1 MDKSLLITEDGVKN
15 VLAKL
20 DNLFEK
26 EKTYQMYEAYTKFEI
41 LKKAETMSML
51 DFIVEFE

>member
-20 DNLFEK
+20 DNLSVK

-41 LKKAETMSML
+41 
-51 DFIVEFE
+51 